1 MPEIFQNRQKIFQI
15 VKTKI
20 SKFDKLENFWYN
32 KNIKEEEC
40 FKLWY

>member
-1 MPEIFQNRQKIFQI
+1 VKQIFPK
-15 VKTKI
+15 VETKI